1 MMVLIDRGD
10 YWQAAFVAPK
20 GVAAQLRE
28 GPVARIRDEVAELVP
43 FLADRVAEIGAK
55 QDLSL
60 LEVRVDR
67 LTRCHRPGLLLIG
80 DAAHAMSPIGGIGIN
95 LAIQDAVATA
105 NALAERL
112 RGDEPI
118 PESALASIARRR
130 AWPTRVVQWVQV
142 TLQNR
147 VIAPTLAGSSARPPR
162 VPRWARWLLRFDAVR
177 ALPAWFFGQGVLQ
190 EHAGPSG
197 RNGLFR

>member
-1 MMVLIDRGD
+1 LRDGPIDR
-10 YWQAAFVAPK
+10 
-20 GVAAQLRE
+20 
-28 GPVARIRDEVAELVP
+28 IRHDVAELVP
-43 FLADRVAEIGAK
+43 FLADRVAEIGAQ

-67 LTRCHRPGLLLIG
+67 LARWHRPGLLLIG
-80 DAAHAMSPIGGIGIN
+80 DAAHAMSPIGGVGIN

-130 AWPTRVVQWVQV
+130 AWPTRVVQRVQV
-142 TLQNR
+142 AIQNR
-147 VIAPTLAGSSARPPR
+147 VIAPTLAGSGAGAPR
-162 VPRWARWLLRFDAVR
+162 VPGLVRWLLRYEAVR
-177 ALPAWFFGQGVLQ
+177 ALPAWFFGQGLLQ
-190 EHAGPSG
+190 EHVGT
-197 RNGLFR
+197 NGLFR